1 MKKSFLVVCLMLT
14 CFFTFSVIASAQSDI
29 PESALKVDYKAEIQE
44 LKDNE
49 LNYELNKFSKLNKA
63 DRINYSKQFSLNTG
77 DAAVFKETLQNLLE
91 TAYVYYLDENGNL
104 FDKDGYI
111 DTFDISGNQ
120 EEKASVAPLSQTV
133 SSINGANTGAFV
145 RQLSV
150 TGYRG
155 IYSQILLP
163 TNANSTSNYISMTN
177 GTGFLYNR
185 LYYSSPTSSDFWD
198 MEAGLHYSTKFDNYA
213 AYIRVHGAAMNP
225 KDINGNEP
233 PRFKSATTITQNL
246 RYDGS
251 KIRYYANGTNINN
264 TYQALIFGV
273 EKTFSNTSKLRVGRV
288 TGIGYDNYDGTQSV
302 GKVNVTYSNVK
313 FLKNDGT
320 EVTPT
325 SSLLDSLVI
334 NNITYGTVDWPATK
348 ITKTPSTGSIGT
360 QTHTINAQ

>member
-1 MKKSFLVVCLMLT
+1 MKKSFLVICLMLT
-14 CFFTFSVIASAQSDI
+14 CFFSFGVIASAQSDI

-49 LNYELNKFSKLNKA
+49 LNYELSKFSELNKA
-63 DRINYSKQFSLNTG
+63 DRINYSKQLSLNTSNE
-77 DAAVFKETLQNLLE
+77 AIFKETLQDLLD

-120 EEKASVAPLSQTV
+120 EENALVTSLSQTV
-133 SSINGANTGAFV
+133 SSINGADTGAFI
-145 RQLSV
+145 RQLSL

-155 IYSQILLP
+155 IYSQMLLP
-163 TNANSTSNYISMTN
+163 TNANSTSDYISMTN
-177 GTGFLYNR
+177 GEAWLYNR
-185 LYYSSPTSSDFWD
+185 LNYSNPTSSDFWD
-198 MEAGLHYSTKFDNYA
+198 MEAGLHYSNTYDNYA
-213 AYIRVHGAAMNP
+213 AYIKVDGGGIYT
-225 KDINGNEP
+225 KDLNGDTP
-233 PRFKSATTITQNL
+233 PRFKSDTTITQNL

-251 KIRYYANGTNINN
+251 KIRYYVNGTNKYN
-264 TYQALIFGV
+264 TYQAIIFGV
-273 EKTFSNTSKLRVGRV
+273 QKTFSDTSKLRVGKV
-288 TGIGYDNYDGTQSV
+288 TGLAYDNYDGTQSV
-302 GKVNVTYSNVK
+302 GKINLTYSNVK

-334 NNITYGTVDWPATK
+334 NNITYGTVDWPAEK